1 MTRTVV
7 HDKFGNCIYPFFLI
21 LLQLCG
27 ERGKKTSYFLSKWN
41 LFLED
46 KKAFVNKTF
55 NLQEKMFLHKIERNL
70 VRILLHDSDI
80 ILRKK

>member
-21 LLQLCG
+21 LKQLYG
-27 ERGKKTSYFLSKWN
+27 ERGKKTSYFLSKLN
-41 LFLED
+41 LFLEE

-55 NLQEKMFLHKIERNL
+55 NL
-70 VRILLHDSDI
+70 
-80 ILRKK
+80 